1 MFQNPL
7 GFTRIFG
14 SVGFGL
20 EMTLGM
26 DDSSESLSFGNY
38 YLSLRDRHFIDA
50 SSDDEEGLVAQLVRA
65 HA

>member
-1 MFQNPL
+1 NKVAVGEPAAGSPPLGVMFQNPL

-26 DDSSESLSFGNY
+26 DDSSESLSFGDY
-38 YLSLRDRHFIDA
+38 YLFLRD
-50 SSDDEEGLVAQLVRA
+50 
-65 HA
+65 

>member
-26 DDSSESLSFGNY
+26 ADSSESVSFGNY
-38 YLSLRDRHFIDA
+38 YLSLRDRHLDA

-65 HA
+65 RA